1 MKRAHPGRMVGVFSV
16 IEVGIVFGDHEGSFP
31 DGLK

>member
-1 MKRAHPGRMVGVFSV
+1 MKKPRGERSRY
-16 IEVGIVFGDHEGSFP
+16 IEVGIVLGDHEGSFP